1 MLTKAKVQL
10 KYINAVFR
18 IKLHMWMV
26 YRLKL
31 IIWIISGIIE
41 PIVWSVLWYAV
52 AQKDSNLAMTGPEVL
67 SYYLMISLVYRL
79 TRSWT
84 FETLRKEILSGR
96 YNKYLIWPRGI
107 VGFRMGADM
116 ANKVITVLALLP
128 VWCIWMFVLLHNGW
142 LQLEAQNILLF
153 GFGLIFASAIRFLL
167 DMILGHVA
175 LWFEKIDGIALVYHS
190 ISKLLGGMTVPLIL
204 LPGWA
209 YSFARFSPFR
219 YIFSFPVELF
229 QGKIPQEQMRLDLLV
244 GTGWLIFGVLALQ
257 FVFKVGLKKYEAVG
271 I

>member
-1 MLTKAKVQL
+1 MKKVRNEL
-10 KYINAVFR
+10 KYIVAVFKV
-18 IKLHMWMV
+18 KLHMWMV

-31 IIWIISGIIE
+31 AVWIISGIIE

-52 AQKDSNLAMTGPEVL
+52 AQKDSQLAMTGPEVL

-84 FETLRKEILSGR
+84 FETLRKEILSGK
-96 YNKYLIWPRGI
+96 YSKYLVWPRGI
-107 VGFRMGADM
+107 VGFRLGADM
-116 ANKVITVLALLP
+116 ANKVITVSALLP
-128 VWCIWMFVLLHNGW
+128 VWFVWMFVLLENGW
-142 LQLEAQNILLF
+142 LQLEAENIALF

-167 DMILGHVA
+167 DMILGHIA

-190 ISKLLGGMTVPLIL
+190 VSKLLGGMTVPLIL
-204 LPGWA
+204 LPDWA
-209 YSFARFSPFR
+209 YNFARFSPFR

-229 QGKIPQEQMRLDLLV
+229 QGKISPDQMRLDILV
-244 GTGWLIFGVLALQ
+244 GIGWLILGVAALQ